1 MISENVKALVLYRL
15 EQAQESL
22 AASTVLLDQDLIRPS
37 VNRSYYAMFYA
48 VLALLAARK
57 EETSKHSGAIVLFD
71 REFVKPGVFPKEFS
85 RWLHDAFDLRQRS
98 DYSPQTSIRKTEAA
112 EILRQAET
120 FVSQVRAELERMGR
134 PITAE

>member
-1 MISENVKALVLYRL
+1 MISENVKALSLYRL

-22 AASTVLLDQDLIRPS
+22 AASKVLLDQDLIRPS

-57 EETSKHSGAIVLFD
+57 EETSKHSGPIALFD
-71 REFVKPGVFPKEFS
+71 KEFVKSGVFQKEFS

-98 DYSPQTSIRKTEAA
+98 DYSPLGSDRE
-112 EILRQAET
+112 
-120 FVSQVRAELERMGR
+120 GR
-134 PITAE
+134 GG